1 MTMIYKLIIGIV
13 LIATIIY
20 YLFCFLEIF
29 GLVKFTEKNVTV
41 KIPQMFIPFYYLL
54 VSGEKKVDKS
64 LPKDSGIAVSIGD
77 QKTIDVSHNITQA
90 SIHISDEYYY
100 GWQIELPDWVYLE
113 NNIGRGTK
121 SVLITI
127 KKNTRKNARHD
138 SIIITDLKTYD
149 VYEIEINQEAK
160 PKTNI
165 F

>member
-1 MTMIYKLIIGIV
+1 MIFKLIIGVVI
-13 LIATIIY
+13 IATIIY

-54 VSGEKKVDKS
+54 VSGEENH
-64 LPKDSGIAVSIGD
+64 PKDSGISVSVDG
-77 QKTIDVSHNITQA
+77 QKTVNISHSITQV
-90 SIHISDEYYY
+90 SVHISDEDYH
-100 GWQIELPDWVYLE
+100 GWRIDLPDWVYLE

-121 SVLITI
+121 NIAVTV
-127 KKNTRKNARHD
+127 KKNTRKSARQGY
-138 SIIITDLKTYD
+138 IIITDLKTGD

-160 PKTNI
+160 PETNI